1 MGIVLPEPGV
11 PVANYVTARRAGN
24 LLFLS
29 GHVSRRDGNV
39 ATGKLGETMTSDE
52 GYALARAV
60 AIDMLANAR
69 SVLGAL
75 DDVGVVKLVGFVNS
89 SPDFADQPAVVNGAS
104 DLLVDVFGAER
115 GRHARSAVGV
125 NALPLGAA
133 IEIEAVFEV
142 G

>member
-1 MGIVLPEPGV
+1 
-11 PVANYVTARRAGN
+11 
-24 LLFLS
+24 
-29 GHVSRRDGNV
+29 
-39 ATGKLGETMTSDE
+39 
-52 GYALARAV
+52 
-60 AIDMLANAR
+60 MLANAR